1 MATGV
6 HGQFKGCGAELS
18 ASPNSTFG
26 AMFDPKGE
34 STDKAA
40 SARISKTPW
49 TPLNV
54 FCIRSE
60 GFQSLG
66 LAWGS
71 GVEERRALPV
81 EVRCVC
87 EGGTAQSRPVL
98 DVGPGAFSAAAAH
111 CPVTVSLRKS
121 TALWSPAQPKA
132 RHCRSFK
139 AARLPTVGKGMLNHF
154 IAANPT

>member
-1 MATGV
+1 MWPRGNSKA
-6 HGQFKGCGAELS
+6 GAELS

-26 AMFDPKGE
+26 AMFDPGGE

-71 GVEERRALPV
+71 GIGERRALPV
-81 EVRCVC
+81 EVGDVCVR
-87 EGGTAQSRPVL
+87 EEQSKAIL
-98 DVGPGAFSAAAAH
+98 SWSLGPGAFSPAAVH
-111 CPVTVSLRKS
+111 CPVTQSLSGK
-121 TALWSPAQPKA
+121 AQP
-132 RHCRSFK
+132 FG
-139 AARLPTVGKGMLNHF
+139 P
-154 IAANPT
+154 